1 MSVVG
6 LYLFVSFRGYRFHM
20 SDVLATMTISGKKL
34 ALVDYGRPVWFLEE
48 YPDGLRVI
56 PNWSHK
62 VVDAL
67 ALFASNSLA
76 IDMCLDPSIARVVDL
91 SDSQADVMADPWR
104 MQVYSSDRILAEL
117 NLHEGTLIE
126 FEDELSKLKDVVVL
140 GSSTNVA

>member
-1 MSVVG
+1 VSVEQHGQNVSILG
-6 LYLFVSFRGYRFHM
+6 YLASM

-34 ALVDYGRPVWFLEE
+34 ALVDYGRPVWFLED

-56 PNWSHK
+56 PNWNHK

-91 SDSQADVMADPWR
+91 SDSAADVMADPWR
-104 MQVYSSDRILAEL
+104 LQVYGSDQILAEL
-117 NLHEGTLIE
+117 NLHEATLDE
-126 FEDELSKLKDVVVL
+126 FDDELSKLKDVVVL
-140 GSSTNVA
+140 SKAVNVA

>member
-1 MSVVG
+1 
-6 LYLFVSFRGYRFHM
+6 M

-34 ALVDYGRPVWFLEE
+34 ALVDYGRPVWFLED

-56 PNWSHK
+56 PNWNHK

-76 IDMCLDPSIARVVDL
+76 VDMCLDPSIARVVDL

-104 MQVYSSDRILAEL
+104 MQVYGSDRIVAEL
-117 NLHEGTLIE
+117 NLHEGTLTE
-126 FEDELSKLKDVVVL
+126 FEDELNKLRDVVVL
-140 GSSTNVA
+140 VSSTTVS